1 VGEDV
6 LQAWPENVRL
16 GWKKL
21 AVTKALDYSSAV
33 LVVSSVKKV
42 L

>member
-1 VGEDV
+1 MGEDI
-6 LQAWPENVRL
+6 LQALPENVRL

-21 AVTKALDYSSAV
+21 ALTNALDYSSAV
-33 LVVSSVKKV
+33 LVVRVKKV